1 MDKGTRTETVIA
13 KLTSTIK
20 NGSSIKEIATGAE
33 RLVWVLKKDHP
44 HIDTSKL
51 EELLEGMTNLE
62 EKIKG

>member
-33 RLVWVLKKDHP
+33 RLV
-44 HIDTSKL
+44 
-51 EELLEGMTNLE
+51 
-62 EKIKG
+62 